1 MATLTA
7 LSGRMDFRLDSGE
20 IQDGRKVY
28 RNMALGNV
36 NGGSSADALAGVAG
50 VIGGLCSLP
59 VVRVTLVRTDL
70 IGA

>member
-36 NGGSSADALAGVAG
+36 NGGSSADALAGV
-50 VIGGLCSLP
+50 IGGLCSLP